1 MINSEISEPLLWQRL
16 LSFGNE
22 CYKKENWLQAEY
34 YFKEAESQLDFLW
47 ALDLENIHLL
57 MAWITSLHNLSKVYE
72 LQGDEQLA
80 LRHLLIPH
88 YRVLEVTQDENSSE
102 DMKLI
107 AINALNLT
115 FKPILSFTQKYPVCE
130 SCVEGLKSFK
140 ENLDKHRNVE
150 H

>member
-1 MINSEISEPLLWQRL
+1 VKELLLVINSESSEPLLWQRL

-88 YRVLEVTQDENSSE
+88 YRVLEVTQDESSSE
-102 DMKLI
+102 DLKVI

-115 FKPILSFTQKYPVCE
+115 FKPILSFTQKI
-130 SCVEGLKSFK
+130 SCLRELCSGS
-140 ENLDKHRNVE
+140 
-150 H
+150 